1 MQIADWEG
9 GGAAERRRLTV
20 SGVAVS
26 KQSIEITGSPPEEH
40 QQCLVNEWPRPRTD
54 PRTDASLMDAP
65 LLRDECGIRNGEASW
80 LTLGRSRAC
89 RFRARRT
96 PPIINGPLAGATP
109 HLHRDPL
116 LP

>member
-40 QQCLVNEWPRPRTD
+40 QQCLENRYAPQISLSRGIVKSESTTPIAEIVLPDRRAVACWWNGRRWHLRSVND
-54 PRTDASLMDAP
+54 CYAN
-65 LLRDECGIRNGEASW
+65 I
-80 LTLGRSRAC
+80 
-89 RFRARRT
+89 
-96 PPIINGPLAGATP
+96 
-109 HLHRDPL
+109 
-116 LP
+116 